1 MRSEEY
7 IAACEQIIKRQAG
20 DIERLKNVIRE
31 IRSVANLSVEQM
43 ACYQSMLDQPEEL

>member
-1 MRSEEY
+1 MTSVEC
-7 IAACEQIIKRQAG
+7 IAVYEQIIKRQAG